1 MTDNDS
7 KPMEDQPLPQAPL
20 QLIPDW
26 QQIALLVLWKLLP
39 ASEKMITITPQ
50 DFADLL
56 EAYAP
61 GVPVIFFRP
70 TAESTTLGLLT
81 QPEAEKLAAQ
91 YDAELAEKAATVGP
105 GSASL
110 Q

>member
-7 KPMEDQPLPQAPL
+7 KPMEDQPMPPPQL
-20 QLIPDW
+20 QLVPDW

-39 ASEKMITITPQ
+39 ASEKTITITPQ
-50 DFADLL
+50 DFADLMA
-56 EAYAP
+56 AYEP